1 MMVMVMMVM
10 MMMMSHTTLSHT
22 TFSHTALSQNLSSTI
37 SFTFAAFPL
46 PSSWLFFAFGRS
58 RHVVL
63 SCPKSDDDDDYDD
76 DDDDD
81 VDMYVLLSWIEKVM

>member
-1 MMVMVMMVM
+1 MMMMMVMMMMMIMIMMTVMM

-22 TFSHTALSQNLSSTI
+22 ALSHNLSSTI

-58 RHVVL
+58 WHVGL
-63 SCPKSDDDDDYDD
+63 SGPISDG
-76 DDDDD
+76 DDDD
-81 VDMYVLLSWIEKVM
+81 VDVCVFYLPGLSR